1 MSSIPK
7 IRFKGFTDDWEHRKL
22 GDALVSLQNNTLSR
36 ADLSNESGVAKNIH
50 YGDVLIK
57 FGEVL
62 DVRQEQLPM
71 IQDESVLMKYKICS
85 WIFRILF
92 KFKYIS
98 QSVATFD
105 AGDKSYINFKIC
117 YARYRYYLS

>member
-50 YGDVLIK
+50 YGDVLI
-57 FGEVL
+57 VVQL
-62 DVRQEQLPM
+62 SRQ
-71 IQDESVLMKYKICS
+71 KTK
-85 WIFRILF
+85 LF
-92 KFKYIS
+92 IM
-98 QSVATFD
+98 
-105 AGDKSYINFKIC
+105 N
-117 YARYRYYLS
+117 